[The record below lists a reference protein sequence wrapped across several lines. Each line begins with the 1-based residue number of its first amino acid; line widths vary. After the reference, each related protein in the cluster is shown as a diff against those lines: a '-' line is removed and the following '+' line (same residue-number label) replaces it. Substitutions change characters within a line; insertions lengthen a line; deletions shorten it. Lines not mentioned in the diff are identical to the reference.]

1 MDEIDEVVYFCEE
14 LGLPTTLDDIGLEDV
29 SKEDLMKVAQAA
41 CAEGESIYA
50 MPVDINKNIVYSGI
64 VAADSYVTK
73 YFK

>member
-1 MDEIDEVVYFCEE
+1 
-14 LGLPTTLDDIGLEDV
+14 
-29 SKEDLMKVAQAA
+29 MKVAQAA

-50 MPVDINKNIVYSGI
+50 MPVDINENIVYSGI